1 LIGWERRRISM
12 ISKLRILIPV
22 ILLMVLVSACTTSA
36 TLTNTLTPTAT
47 STAQPTTTPSGTQL
61 SALPS
66 VADVVAKVMPAVAYV
81 SVDYTNTSF
90 FFQTAAT
97 KSGSG
102 VVLSPDGYI
111 LTNNHVIDGYTKIGV
126 SLPNDEQTYQAK
138 LVGADS
144 TSDLA
149 VIKID
154 AHNLTTA
161 QFGDAS
167 GLRDG
172 DWVIAL
178 GNALGLVEGGPT
190 VTLGIVSNLGRTF
203 TIGQSAYYDIVQTDA
218 AINAGNSGGPLVNL
232 EGQVVGIDTF
242 IASGAENIGFA
253 ISANTASRVY
263 DDLVKYGHVIRPYLG
278 LSMQDLTPTLASQLG
293 ISITKGVLAAYVAPA
308 SPAAKAG
315 IQTNDVI
322 TSFQGQEVTE
332 ASALI
337 KLLWE
342 YNVGDSVN
350 ITIWRGNS
358 QQVVSVTLG
367 QSP

>member
-1 LIGWERRRISM
+1 
-12 ISKLRILIPV
+12 
-22 ILLMVLVSACTTSA
+22 
-36 TLTNTLTPTAT
+36 
-47 STAQPTTTPSGTQL
+47 
-61 SALPS
+61 
-66 VADVVAKVMPAVAYV
+66 
-81 SVDYTNTSF
+81 
-90 FFQTAAT
+90 
-97 KSGSG
+97 

-111 LTNNHVIDGYTKIGV
+111 LTNNHVIDGYTKIEV

-138 LVGADS
+138 LVGADP

-154 AHNLTTA
+154 GHNFPTA
-161 QFGDAS
+161 QFGDPS

-203 TIGQSAYYDIVQTDA
+203 TIGQAAYYDIIQTDA

-253 ISANTASRVY
+253 VSTNTASRVY
-263 DDLVKYGHVIRPYLG
+263 DDLIKYGHVIRPYLG
-278 LSMQDLTPTLASQLG
+278 LSMKDLTPALASQLG
-293 ISITKGVLAAYVAPA
+293 LSIDKGVLVAYAAPD
-308 SPAAKAG
+308 SSAAKAG
-315 IQTNDVI
+315 IKTNDVI
-322 TSFQGQEVTE
+322 TSFQGQNVTE

-337 KLLWE
+337 KLLWQ
-342 YNVGDSVN
+342 YNVGDTVN
-350 ITIWRGNS
+350 ITLRRGNS

>member
-1 LIGWERRRISM
+1 M

-22 ILLMVLVSACTTSA
+22 ILLIALVSACTTTA
-36 TLTNTLTPTAT
+36 TLTNTPTPTTT
-47 STAQPTTTPSGTQL
+47 STAHPTTTPGGTPL

-81 SVDYTNTSF
+81 SVDYTDTSF

-111 LTNNHVIDGYTKIGV
+111 LTNNHVIDGYTKIEV
-126 SLPNDEQTYQAK
+126 SLPNDEQTYQAS
-138 LVGADS
+138 LVGADP

-154 AHNLTTA
+154 GHNLTTA
-161 QFGDAS
+161 QFGDPS

-190 VTLGIVSNLGRTF
+190 VTLGIVSGLGRTF
-203 TIGQSAYYDIVQTDA
+203 TIGQSAYYDVIQTDA
-218 AINAGNSGGPLVNL
+218 AINPGNSGGPLVNL

-242 IASGAENIGFA
+242 ILSSAENIGFA
-253 ISANTASRVY
+253 VSTNTASRIY

-278 LSMQDLTPTLASQLG
+278 LSMQDLTPALASQLG
-293 ISITKGVLAAYVAPA
+293 LSIDKGVLVAYAAAD

-315 IQTNDVI
+315 IKANDVI
-322 TSFQGQEVTE
+322 TSFQGQNVTE
-332 ASALI
+332 ASQLI
-337 KLLWE
+337 KLLWQ
-342 YNVGDSVN
+342 YNVGDTVN
-350 ITIWRGNS
+350 ITFWRGNS

>member
-1 LIGWERRRISM
+1 M

-22 ILLMVLVSACTTSA
+22 ILLIALVGACTTTA
-36 TLTNTLTPTAT
+36 TLTNTPPPTTT
-47 STAQPTTTPSGTQL
+47 STAHPTTTPGGTPL

-81 SVDYTNTSF
+81 SVDYTDTSF

-111 LTNNHVIDGYTKIGV
+111 LTNNHVIDGYTKIEV
-126 SLPNDEQTYQAK
+126 SLPNDEQTYQAS
-138 LVGADS
+138 LVGADP

-154 AHNLTTA
+154 GHNLTTA
-161 QFGDAS
+161 QFGDPS

-190 VTLGIVSNLGRTF
+190 VTLGIVSGLGRSF
-203 TIGQSAYYDIVQTDA
+203 TIGQSAYYDVIQTDA
-218 AINAGNSGGPLVNL
+218 AINPGNSGGPLVNL

-242 IASGAENIGFA
+242 IISSAENIGFA
-253 ISANTASRVY
+253 VSTNTASRIY

-278 LSMQDLTPTLASQLG
+278 LSMKDLTPALASQLG
-293 ISITKGVLAAYVAPA
+293 LSIDKGVMVAYAAPD

-315 IQTNDVI
+315 IKANDVI
-322 TSFQGQEVTE
+322 TSFQGQNVTE
-332 ASALI
+332 ASQLI
-337 KLLWE
+337 KLLWQ
-342 YNVGDSVN
+342 YNVGDTVN
-350 ITIWRGNS
+350 ITYWRGNS
-358 QQVVSVTLG
+358 EQVVSVTLG

>member
-1 LIGWERRRISM
+1 MSKLT
-12 ISKLRILIPV
+12 KLRILIPI
-22 ILLMVLVSACTTSA
+22 ILLMILVSACT
-36 TLTNTLTPTAT
+36 AT
-47 STAQPTTTPSGTQL
+47 STLGNTTTPSPTPTTQPVTTPSGTPL

-81 SVDYTNTSF
+81 SVEYTDTSF
-90 FFQTAAT
+90 FFQTTAT

-111 LTNNHVIDGYTKIGV
+111 LTNNHVIDGYTKIEV
-126 SLPNDEQTYQAK
+126 SLPDDDTTYQAK
-138 LVGADS
+138 LVGADP

-149 VIKID
+149 VIKIE
-154 AHNLTTA
+154 AHNLITA
-161 QFGDAS
+161 QFGDPSA
-167 GLRDG
+167 LRDG

-190 VTLGIVSNLGRTF
+190 VTLGIVSGLGRTF
-203 TIGQSAYYDIVQTDA
+203 PPSAQNQSAYYDVIQTDA
-218 AINAGNSGGPLVNL
+218 AINPGNSGGPLVNL

-253 ISANTASRVY
+253 IGANTASRVY

-278 LSMQDLTPTLASQLG
+278 LSLEDLTPTLASQLG
-293 ISITKGVLAAYVAPA
+293 LSINKGVLVAYAAPNG
-308 SPAAKAG
+308 PAAKAG
-315 IQTNDVI
+315 IKANDVI
-322 TSFQGQEVTE
+322 TSFEGQSVTE
-332 ASALI
+332 ASQLI

-342 YNVGDSVN
+342 YNVGDNVQ

-358 QQVVSVTLG
+358 QQTVSVTLG
-367 QSP
+367 QSPS

>member
-1 LIGWERRRISM
+1 MSRV
-12 ISKLRILIPV
+12 SKLKVLIPV
-22 ILLMVLVSACTTSA
+22 ILLIMVVSACTTTA
-36 TLTNTLTPTAT
+36 TLGNNTTPSPTPTT
-47 STAQPTTTPSGTQL
+47 QPTTTPSGTPL

-81 SVDYTNTSF
+81 SVEYTDTSF
-90 FFQTAAT
+90 FFQTTAT

-111 LTNNHVIDGYTKIGV
+111 LTNNHVIDSYNKIEV
-126 SLPNDEQTYQAK
+126 SLPNDDTTYQAT
-138 LVGADS
+138 LVGADP

-161 QFGDAS
+161 QFGDPS

-190 VTLGIVSNLGRTF
+190 VTLGIVSGLGRTF
-203 TIGQSAYYDIVQTDA
+203 PPTAQNQSSYYDVIQTDA
-218 AINAGNSGGPLVNL
+218 AINPGNSGGPLVNL

-253 ISANTASRVY
+253 IGANTASHVY
-263 DDLVKYGHVIRPYLG
+263 NDLVQYGHVIRPYLG
-278 LSMQDLTPTLASQLG
+278 LSMEDLTPALASQLG
-293 ISITKGVLAAYVAPA
+293 ISIDKGVLVAYAAAG

-315 IQTNDVI
+315 IKANDVI
-322 TSFQGQEVTE
+322 TNFNGQNVTE

-337 KLLWE
+337 KLLWQ
-342 YNVGDSVN
+342 YNVGDTVN

-358 QQVVSVTLG
+358 EQVVSVTLG
-367 QSP
+367 QSPS

>member
-1 LIGWERRRISM
+1 MKG
-12 ISKLRILIPV
+12 KLRFLIPV
-22 ILLMVLVSACTTSA
+22 ILLMALVSACTTTA
-36 TLTNTLTPTAT
+36 TLTNTPTPTAT
-47 STAQPTTTPSGTQL
+47 STAQPTATSSGILL

-81 SVDYTNTSF
+81 SVDYTDTSF
-90 FFQTAAT
+90 FFQIAAT

-111 LTNNHVIDGYTKIGV
+111 LTNNHVIDGYTKIEV

-138 LVGADS
+138 LVGSDP

-154 AHNLTTA
+154 GHNFPTA
-161 QFGDAS
+161 QFGDPS

-203 TIGQSAYYDIVQTDA
+203 TIGQAAYYDIIQTDA

-253 ISANTASRVY
+253 VSTNTASRVY
-263 DDLVKYGHVIRPYLG
+263 DDLIKYGHVIRPYLG
-278 LSMQDLTPTLASQLG
+278 LSMKDLTPALASQLG
-293 ISITKGVLAAYVAPA
+293 LSIDKGVLVAYAAPDSA
-308 SPAAKAG
+308 AAKAG
-315 IQTNDVI
+315 IKANDVI
-322 TSFQGQEVTE
+322 TSFQGQNVTE
-332 ASALI
+332 ASALM
-337 KLLWE
+337 KLLWQ
-342 YNVGDSVN
+342 YNVGDTVN
-350 ITIWRGNS
+350 ITLWRGNS

>member
-1 LIGWERRRISM
+1 M

-22 ILLMVLVSACTTSA
+22 ILLIALVSACTTTA
-36 TLTNTLTPTAT
+36 TLTNTPPPTTT
-47 STAQPTTTPSGTQL
+47 STAHPTTTPGGTPL

-81 SVDYTNTSF
+81 SVDYTDTSF

-111 LTNNHVIDGYTKIGV
+111 LTNNHVIDGYTKIEV
-126 SLPNDEQTYQAK
+126 SLPNDEQTYQAS
-138 LVGADS
+138 LVGADP

-154 AHNLTTA
+154 GHNLTTA
-161 QFGDAS
+161 QFGDPS

-190 VTLGIVSNLGRTF
+190 VTLGIVSGLGRTF
-203 TIGQSAYYDIVQTDA
+203 TIGQSAYYDVIQTDA
-218 AINAGNSGGPLVNL
+218 AINPGNSGGPLVNL

-242 IASGAENIGFA
+242 ILSSAENIGFA
-253 ISANTASRVY
+253 VSTNTASRIY

-278 LSMQDLTPTLASQLG
+278 LSMQDLTPALASQLG
-293 ISITKGVLAAYVAPA
+293 LSIDKGVLVAYAAAD

-315 IQTNDVI
+315 IKANDVI
-322 TSFQGQEVTE
+322 TSFQGQNVTE
-332 ASALI
+332 ASQLI
-337 KLLWE
+337 KLLWQ
-342 YNVGDSVN
+342 YNVGDTVN
-350 ITIWRGNS
+350 ITFWRGNS

>member
-1 LIGWERRRISM
+1 MSR

-22 ILLMVLVSACTTSA
+22 ILLMVLVSACTTTATLSNTTTPSA
-36 TLTNTLTPTAT
+36 TPTT
-47 STAQPTTTPSGTQL
+47 QPTTTPSGTPL

-66 VADVVAKVMPAVAYV
+66 VADVVAKVTPAVAYV
-81 SVDYTNTSF
+81 SVEYTDTSF
-90 FFQTAAT
+90 FFQTTAT

-111 LTNNHVIDGYTKIGV
+111 LTNNHVIDSYTKIEV
-126 SLPNDEQTYQAK
+126 SLPNDSTTYQAK
-138 LVGADS
+138 LVGADP

-154 AHNLTTA
+154 GHNLSTA
-161 QFGDAS
+161 QFGDPS

-178 GNALGLVEGGPT
+178 GNALGLAEGGPT
-190 VTLGIVSNLGRTF
+190 VTLGIVSGLGRTF
-203 TIGQSAYYDIVQTDA
+203 TIGQSAYYDIIQTDA
-218 AINAGNSGGPLVNL
+218 AINPGNSGGPLVNL
-232 EGQVVGIDTF
+232 NGQVVGIDTF
-242 IASGAENIGFA
+242 IISGAQNIGFA

-263 DDLVKYGHVIRPYLG
+263 NDLVQYGKVTRPYLG
-278 LSMQDLTPTLASQLG
+278 ISMEDLTPTIASQLG
-293 ISITKGVLAAYVAPA
+293 ISITKGVLAAYVAPG

-322 TSFQGQEVTE
+322 TSFDGQNVTE

-337 KLLWE
+337 KLLWQ
-342 YNVGDSVN
+342 YNVGDTVN
-350 ITIWRGNS
+350 ITLWRGNS
-358 QQVVSVTLG
+358 QQMVSVTLG
-367 QSP
+367 QSPS

>member
-1 LIGWERRRISM
+1 MSK
-12 ISKLRILIPV
+12 ISKLKILIPV
-22 ILLMVLVSACTTSA
+22 IMLMVLVGACTTTA
-36 TLTNTLTPTAT
+36 TLTNTPTPTT
-47 STAQPTTTPSGTQL
+47 TPTTQPTTTPGGTPL

-66 VADVVAKVMPAVAYV
+66 VADVVAKVMPAVVYV
-81 SVDYTNTSF
+81 SVEYTDTSF
-90 FFQTAAT
+90 FFPTTAT

-111 LTNNHVIDGYTKIGV
+111 LTNNHVIDGYTKIEV
-126 SLPNDEQTYQAK
+126 SLPNDEQTYPAT
-138 LVGADS
+138 LVGADP

-161 QFGDAS
+161 QFGDPS

-190 VTLGIVSNLGRTF
+190 VTLGIVSGLGRTF
-203 TIGQSAYYDIVQTDA
+203 TIGQAAYYDIIQTDA
-218 AINAGNSGGPLVNL
+218 AINPGNSGGPLVNL

-242 IASGAENIGFA
+242 IISSAENIGFA
-253 ISANTASRVY
+253 VSANTASRVY
-263 DDLVKYGHVIRPYLG
+263 NDLLKYGRVIRPYLG
-278 LSMQDLTPTLASQLG
+278 ATFNDLTPDVASQLG
-293 ISITKGVLAAYVAPA
+293 ISISRGVLVSYVAPG
-308 SPAAKAG
+308 SPVAKAG
-315 IQTNDVI
+315 IQANDVI
-322 TSFQGQEVTE
+322 TSFQDQKVTA

-342 YNVGDSVN
+342 YKVGDN
-350 ITIWRGNS
+350 AKITYWRANS
-358 QQVVSVTLG
+358 EHTVTVTLG
-367 QSP
+367 ERP

>member
-1 LIGWERRRISM
+1 MSR

-22 ILLMVLVSACTTSA
+22 ILLMVLVSACTTTA
-36 TLTNTLTPTAT
+36 TLTNTPTPTAT
-47 STAQPTTTPSGTQL
+47 STAQPTTTPTGTPL

-81 SVDYTNTSF
+81 SVEYTATSF
-90 FFQTAAT
+90 FGQSTAT

-102 VVLSPDGYI
+102 VVLTPDGYI
-111 LTNNHVIDGYTKIGV
+111 LTNNHVIDGYTKIEV
-126 SLPNDEQTYQAK
+126 SLPNDAQTYQAT
-138 LVGADS
+138 LVGADP

-154 AHNLTTA
+154 GQNFPTA

-190 VTLGIVSNLGRTF
+190 VTLGIVSGLGRSY
-203 TIGQSAYYDIVQTDA
+203 TIGQSAYYDIIQTDA
-218 AINAGNSGGPLVNL
+218 AINPGNSGGPLVNL

-242 IASGAENIGFA
+242 IISGAENIGFA
-253 ISANTASRVY
+253 VSANTASSVY
-263 DDLVKYGHVIRPYLG
+263 DDLVKYGKVTKPYLG
-278 LSMQDLTPTLASQLG
+278 LSMEDLTPALASQLG
-293 ISITKGVLAAYVAPA
+293 LSIDKGVLVAYAAPD

-315 IQTNDVI
+315 IQANDVI
-322 TSFQGQEVTE
+322 TSFQGQNETE
-332 ASALI
+332 ASQLI
-337 KLLWE
+337 KLLWQ
-342 YNVGDSVN
+342 YNVGDTVS
-350 ITIWRGNS
+350 ITFWRGNS

-367 QSP
+367 QSPS